1 MSNWDSY
8 QREERPRLTPGDY
21 RVEIVSVE
29 EKESKAGNPM
39 LVIGVQPNGSKII
52 IYHYFLIKD

>member
-8 QREERPRLTPGDY
+8 QREERTRLTPGDY
-21 RVEIVSVE
+21 RVEIVSVD

-39 LVIGVQPNGSKII
+39 LVIGIRPNGSSIV
-52 IYHYFLIKD
+52 

>member
-29 EKESKAGNPM
+29 ERESKRGIPCW
-39 LVIGVQPNGSKII
+39 
-52 IYHYFLIKD
+52 